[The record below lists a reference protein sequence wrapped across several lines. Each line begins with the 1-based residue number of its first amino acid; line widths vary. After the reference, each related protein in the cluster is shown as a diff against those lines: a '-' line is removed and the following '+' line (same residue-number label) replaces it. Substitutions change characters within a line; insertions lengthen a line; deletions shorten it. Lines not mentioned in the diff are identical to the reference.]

1 MATEE
6 VGTIKKVGD
15 KYRSFLHKDT
25 ENTTQRRHG
34 GPPSFDTVNQLIEEG
49 RAKEWPKGSLEEE
62 VQNAIKTWDME
73 IEHKTR
79 AQDILRPST
88 LTRSSSLLMVHQTKT
103 QFGREGLAAEEI
115 IRMGSY
121 NALLKNSLPKEFQYY
136 NVDDETLESSHDA
149 FRFALPR
156 GLAWEVLSVYSAL
169 SKNHLNLITYAVK

>member
-1 MATEE
+1 MAKRIARRRSAKCYKDMGYGNRTQDSRT
-6 VGTIKKVGD
+6 GHFKTINP
-15 KYRSFLHKDT
+15 DT
-25 ENTTQRRHG
+25 
-34 GPPSFDTVNQLIEEG
+34 FKLIVN
-49 RAKEWPKGSLEEE
+49 
-62 VQNAIKTWDME
+62 
-73 IEHKTR
+73 
-79 AQDILRPST
+79 
-88 LTRSSSLLMVHQTKT
+88 
-103 QFGREGLAAEEI
+103 GREGLAAEEI